1 MRMRRC
7 LLAGVASLALL
18 PALAIPQ
25 ASSVLASGG
34 SGPRQE
40 QPDPGTAA
48 FCLFLGGDL
57 DQCLGYLG
65 QEEGG
70 QKEHTEGGGRQDEGD
85 EGY

>member
-1 MRMRRC
+1 MNSV
-7 LLAGVASLALL
+7 LLGALL
-18 PALAIPQ
+18 TLLPVLAISQ

-48 FCLFLGGDL
+48 FCLVLGGDL
-57 DQCLGYLG
+57 HQCLGYLG
-65 QEEGG
+65 QDEGG
-70 QKEHTEGGGRQDEGD
+70 QKDHTEGGGRQDEGG